1 MGFKLICSECG
12 EMIFLREKFKDKE
25 IVENIE
31 VFEDYEGMLIIK
43 CKECGNSI
51 EIYI

>member
-1 MGFKLICSECG
+1 MGFKLICNECG
-12 EMIFLREKFKDKE
+12 EMISLIEKFKDKG

-31 VFEDYEGMLIIK
+31 VFEDYEGILIIK
-43 CKECGNSI
+43 CKKCGNSI